1 MCICCIPLH
10 TEHAIKIIRHPE
22 SQLKYYGKAVT
33 LTVCVSGAGRLCY
46 QWKKDGVNI
55 VDDGSNNEPE
65 ALNFKGAK
73 SPNLFIQSYTPDY
86 NGSYTCAISNEF
98 DKVETNSAE
107 LGGLFFCMITM

>member
-1 MCICCIPLH
+1 MICVLYLLRTF
-10 TEHAIKIIRHPE
+10 TEYSIKIIKHPE

-33 LTVCVSGAGRLCY
+33 LTVSVSGVGRLRY

-55 VDDGSNNEPE
+55 IDDSNSNL

-86 NGSYTCAISNEF
+86 HGSYTCTIRNEF
-98 DKVETNSAE
+98 DEVETNSAE
-107 LGGLFFCMITM
+107 LGG

>member
-1 MCICCIPLH
+1 MICVLYLLH
-10 TEHAIKIIRHPE
+10 IFTEHSIKIIKHPE

-33 LTVCVSGAGRLCY
+33 LTVSVSGVGRLRY

-55 VDDGSNNEPE
+55 IDDSNSNL

-86 NGSYTCAISNEF
+86 HGSYTCTIRNEF
-98 DKVETNSAE
+98 DEVETNSAE
-107 LGGLFFCMITM
+107 LGG